1 MTVYGN
7 PICYIIIRHPGNER
21 CLFKL

>member
-7 PICYIIIRHPGNER
+7 PICYIIIRHPGYER
-21 CLFKL
+21 S

>member
-7 PICYIIIRHPGNER
+7 PICYIIIQHPGYER
-21 CLFKL
+21 S